1 MSAVTIHDPVPV
13 RPVRRGRRDA
23 VVIPFPSS
31 RVRPARPASPGLRI
45 TRRGRLALTTLV
57 TAAVALMGLLGAT
70 AATAGQEAG
79 SVPTTEV
86 VVVPGDTLWR
96 IASQTAAPGEDVR
109 DVIADI
115 VTLNGLESTGVTA
128 GQRLVVPAAD

>member
-13 RPVRRGRRDA
+13 LPVRRGGQGA

-31 RVRPARPASPGLRI
+31 RVRSARPERPGLRI
-45 TRRGRLALTTLV
+45 TRRGRLALTTLA
-57 TAAVALMGLLGAT
+57 TAAVALAGLLGAS
-70 AATAGQEAG
+70 AATAGHEAG
-79 SVPTTEV
+79 PVPTTEV
-86 VVVPGDTLWR
+86 VVLPGDTLWG

-115 VTLNGLESTGVTA
+115 VTLNGLESAGVTA